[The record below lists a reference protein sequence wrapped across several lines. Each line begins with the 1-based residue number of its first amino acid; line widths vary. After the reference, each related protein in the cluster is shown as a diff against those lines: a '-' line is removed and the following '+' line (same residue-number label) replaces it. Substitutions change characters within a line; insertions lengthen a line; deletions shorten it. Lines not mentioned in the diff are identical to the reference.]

1 MLLNG
6 ILESI
11 LKGVFLICLYN
22 GIILVEKVLEFLL
35 FFYLEVVVQWKDI
48 ELGIEFEFW
57 F

>member
-35 FFYLEVVVQWKDI
+35 FFYLEVVV
-48 ELGIEFEFW
+48 
-57 F
+57 